1 MEPFGFEHLTV
12 VAVIAIV
19 TAWATWAVRRGRLG
33 DRTLRVVGWL
43 LLVTAFGWLGWSM
56 RPSEWD
62 GGLPL
67 PLNLSDWLRIITA
80 LALITRAGWTV
91 VLSYYWGLTLNLQA
105 LLTPDLAYSF
115 NPALEFAMFWFSH
128 GVAFIVPIVLVVGVG
143 LRPTWR
149 GFGLCCLGTLVWAG
163 ITMTVN
169 ALLGVN
175 YGYLMGAPESGSA
188 LDLMG
193 PWPWYLLTAAAVLA
207 VVWAVMTWPWV
218 TAAARERSRPAPSR
232 FLRVADR

>member
-1 MEPFGFEHLTV
+1 MEPFGFEHLAV
-12 VAVIAIV
+12 VAAIAVV

-33 DRTLRVVGWL
+33 DRVLRVVGWL
-43 LLVTAFGWLGWSM
+43 LLVTALGWLGWSM

-105 LLTPDLAYSF
+105 LLTPDLSYSF

-128 GVAFIVPIVLVVGVG
+128 GVAFIVPIVLVIGVG

-149 GFGLCCLGTLVWAG
+149 GFGICCLGTLVWAG

-175 YGYLMGAPESGSA
+175 TATS
-188 LDLMG
+188 
-193 PWPWYLLTAAAVLA
+193 WP
-207 VVWAVMTWPWV
+207 P
-218 TAAARERSRPAPSR
+218 RSRARPSISWAPGPGTC
-232 FLRVADR
+232 